1 MYSTENKKIHY
12 FYNGIFYTRKLNNF
26 VSDIL
31 FEKIYGGESLLRKMV
46 KISKDSEIN
55 FNSSMVNE
63 NSIKPWLKS
72 GWVINHKLSVC
83 VLNLK
88 NLNIENVNGYEN
100 IKIKKFEQEDIKCL
114 IDLDHMIF
122 DDYWKNSHASFEE
135 TMKSCNNNYLFKSGA
150 GCGLNGYAIL
160 GETRKFTY
168 LQRIGVIK
176 DSQGSGLGNNLL
188 RSVVD
193 FALKKRFINI
203 KLNTQN
209 DNVSALNLYKKNN
222 FQVSPRKL
230 VIMKTS
236 WIVLHSLWLSYG
248 GR

>member
-122 DDYWKNSHASFEE
+122 DDYWKNSQASFEE

-236 WIVLHSLWLSYG
+236 
-248 GR
+248 

>member
-26 VSDIL
+26 VTDIL
-31 FEKIYGGESLLRKMV
+31 FEKIYGGESLLKKIL
-46 KISKDSEIN
+46 KISKYSEIS
-55 FNSSMVNE
+55 FSSSMINE
-63 NSIKPWLKS
+63 NSIKPWLNS
-72 GWVINHKLSVC
+72 GWVTNHGLNVC

-88 NLNIENVNGYEN
+88 NLKNKNINEYKNIE
-100 IKIKKFEQEDIKCL
+100 IKKLEREDIQYL
-114 IDLDHMIF
+114 IDLDHKIF
-122 DDYWKNSHASFEE
+122 DDYWKNSKASFEE
-135 TMKSCNNNYLFKSGA
+135 TMKSCNNNYLFKSSGEN
-150 GCGLNGYAIL
+150 GLDGYAIL

-168 LQRIGVIK
+168 LQRIGIVK
-176 DSQGSGLGNNLL
+176 DYQGSGLGNNLL
-188 RSVVD
+188 QSVID
-193 FALKKRFINI
+193 FALKKKFINI

-236 WIVLHSLWLSYG
+236 
-248 GR
+248 

>member
-31 FEKIYGGESLLRKMV
+31 FEKIYGGEGLLRKMIG
-46 KISKDSEIN
+46 ISKDSEVS
-55 FNSSMVNE
+55 FSSSMVNE
-63 NSIKPWLKS
+63 NSIRPWLKS
-72 GWVINHKLSVC
+72 GWVINHKLNVC
-83 VLNLK
+83 VLNIK
-88 NLNIENVNGYEN
+88 NLNIKNVKGYDN
-100 IKIKKFEQEDIKCL
+100 IEIKKFEQKDIQYL

-122 DDYWKNSHASFEE
+122 DDYWKNSQASFEE

-150 GCGLNGYAIL
+150 GSDLDGYAIL

-168 LQRIGVIK
+168 LQRIGIIK

-193 FALKKRFINI
+193 FAFKKRFINI

-209 DNVSALNLYKKNN
+209 DNISALNLYKKNN
-222 FQVSPRKL
+222 FHVSPRKL

-236 WIVLHSLWLSYG
+236 
-248 GR
+248 